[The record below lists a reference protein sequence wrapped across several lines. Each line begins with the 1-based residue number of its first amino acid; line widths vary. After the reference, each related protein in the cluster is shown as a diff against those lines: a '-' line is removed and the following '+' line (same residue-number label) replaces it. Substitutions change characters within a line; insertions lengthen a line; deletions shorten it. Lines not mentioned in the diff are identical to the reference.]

1 MRMKQKR
8 VFLTVGIPASGKSTF
23 IRKQIKEN
31 GGVYISRDEVR
42 FSIITDEDYYFGKEN
57 LVFDTFVQKVQNAID
72 DENGPEDV
80 YVDATHVSW
89 GSRKKILNR
98 LSFGNV
104 KEVVW
109 LYFKVSA
116 GTALARNASRIGRSL
131 VPETAILSM
140 AENITKPKP
149 NERTRV
155 WTINED
161 GEVVSIE

>member
-1 MRMKQKR
+1 MKQKR

-42 FSIITDEDYYFGKEN
+42 FSIITNEDDYFGKEN
-57 LVFDTFVQKVQNAID
+57 LVFDTFAKIVQNAID
-72 DENGPEDV
+72 NENGPENV
-80 YVDATHVSW
+80 YVDATHVSK

-104 KEVVW
+104 KEIVW
-109 LYFKVSA
+109 LYFNVSA
-116 GTALARNASRIGRSL
+116 ETALARNATRTGRSL
-131 VPETAILSM
+131 VPESAMLSM
-140 AENITKPKP
+140 ARNITKPVPSKY
-149 NERTRV
+149 TRV

-161 GEVVSIE
+161 GEVISIE

>member
-1 MRMKQKR
+1 MKQKR

-23 IRKQIKEN
+23 VRKQIKEN
-31 GGVYISRDEVR
+31 GGAYISRDEVR
-42 FSIITDEDYYFGKEN
+42 FSIITNEDDYFGKEN

-98 LSFGNV
+98 LSFGNI
-104 KEVVW
+104 KELVW
-109 LYFKVSA
+109 LYFRVPVK
-116 GTALARNASRIGRSL
+116 TALARNASRTGRSL

-149 NERTRV
+149 NERNRV
-155 WTINED
+155 WTINKD

>member
-1 MRMKQKR
+1 MG
-8 VFLTVGIPASGKSTF
+8 VPASGKSSF

-31 GGVYISRDEVR
+31 GGAYISRDEVR
-42 FSIITDEDYYFGKEN
+42 FSIITDEDDYFGKEN

-72 DENGPEDV
+72 DESGPEDV

-89 GSRKKILNR
+89 GSRRKILNR

-104 KEVVW
+104 KELVW
-109 LYFKVSA
+109 LYFDVPVE
-116 GTALARNASRIGRSL
+116 TALARNASRTGRAL

-140 AENITKPKP
+140 AENITKPKS
-149 NERTRV
+149 NERDRV

-161 GEVVSIE
+161 GEVIGVE

>member
-1 MRMKQKR
+1 MKQKR

-31 GGVYISRDEVR
+31 GGAYISRDEVR
-42 FSIITDEDYYFGKEN
+42 FSIITDEDDYFGKEN

-80 YVDATHVSW
+80 YIDATHVSW
-89 GSRKKILNR
+89 GSRRKILNR

-104 KEVVW
+104 KELIW

-116 GTALARNASRIGRSL
+116 GTALVRNKSRTGRSL

-140 AENITKPKP
+140 AESITKPKP
-149 NERTRV
+149 NERARV

>member
-1 MRMKQKR
+1 MKQKR

-23 IRKQIKEN
+23 VRKQIKEN
-31 GGVYISRDEVR
+31 GGTHISRDEVR
-42 FSIITDEDYYFGKEN
+42 FSIITDEDDYFGKEN
-57 LVFDTFVQKVQNAID
+57 LVFDTFIKKVQNAIN

-89 GSRKKILNR
+89 GSRRKILNR

-104 KEVVW
+104 KELVW
-109 LYFKVSA
+109 LYFRVPVK
-116 GTALARNASRIGRSL
+116 TALARNASRTGRSL

-149 NERTRV
+149 NERNRV
-155 WTINED
+155 WTINEN
-161 GEVVSIE
+161 GEVISIE

>member
-1 MRMKQKR
+1 MKQKR

-31 GGVYISRDEVR
+31 DGAYISRDEVR
-42 FSIITDEDYYFGKEN
+42 FSIITDEDDYFGKEN

-72 DENGPEDV
+72 DDNGPEDV

-104 KEVVW
+104 KELVW

-116 GTALARNASRIGRSL
+116 GTALTRNAYRTGRSL

-155 WTINED
+155 WTINEN
-161 GEVVSIE
+161 GEIVSKE

>member
-1 MRMKQKR
+1 MMRMAQKMCMLMR
-8 VFLTVGIPASGKSTF
+8 HI
-23 IRKQIKEN
+23 
-31 GGVYISRDEVR
+31 
-42 FSIITDEDYYFGKEN
+42 
-57 LVFDTFVQKVQNAID
+57 
-72 DENGPEDV
+72 
-80 YVDATHVSW
+80 SW

-104 KEVVW
+104 KELVW
-109 LYFKVSA
+109 LYFDGILRKQRLRA
-116 GTALARNASRIGRSL
+116 MSRTGRSL

-149 NERTRV
+149 NERNRV

>member
-1 MRMKQKR
+1 MKMKQKR

-23 IRKQIKEN
+23 IRKQIKEKS
-31 GGVYISRDEVR
+31 GTYVSRDEVR
-42 FSIITDEDYYFGKEN
+42 FSIITDEDDYFGKEN
-57 LVFDTFVQKVQNAID
+57 LVFDTFAKKVQNTID
-72 DENGPEDV
+72 DESGPEDV
-80 YVDATHVSW
+80 YVDATHISR
-89 GSRKKILNR
+89 GSRRKILNR

-104 KEVVW
+104 KELVW
-109 LYFKVSA
+109 LYFNVPA
-116 GTALARNASRIGRSL
+116 ETALARNASRTGRSL

>member
-1 MRMKQKR
+1 MKQKR
-8 VFLTVGIPASGKSTF
+8 VFITVGVPASGKSSF

-31 GGVYISRDEVR
+31 SGAYISRDEVR
-42 FSIITDEDYYFGKEN
+42 FSIITDEDDYFGKEN

-89 GSRKKILNR
+89 GSRRKILNR

-104 KEVVW
+104 KELVW
-109 LYFKVSA
+109 LYFRVPVK
-116 GTALARNASRIGRSL
+116 TALARNSSRTGRSL

-149 NERTRV
+149 NERNRV
-155 WTINED
+155 WTINKD

>member
-1 MRMKQKR
+1 M
-8 VFLTVGIPASGKSTF
+8 
-23 IRKQIKEN
+23 
-31 GGVYISRDEVR
+31 
-42 FSIITDEDYYFGKEN
+42 
-57 LVFDTFVQKVQNAID
+57 
-72 DENGPEDV
+72 
-80 YVDATHVSW
+80 YVDATHISR
-89 GSRKKILNR
+89 GSRRKILNR

-116 GTALARNASRIGRSL
+116 GTALTRNASRTGRSL

-161 GEVVSIE
+161 GEGDSIE

>member
-1 MRMKQKR
+1 MKMKQKR

-31 GGVYISRDEVR
+31 GGTYVSRDEVR
-42 FSIITDEDYYFGKEN
+42 FSIITDEDDYFGKEN
-57 LVFDTFVQKVQNAID
+57 LVFDTFAQKVQNTID

-80 YVDATHVSW
+80 YVDATHISR
-89 GSRKKILNR
+89 GSRRKILNR

-104 KEVVW
+104 KELVW
-109 LYFKVSA
+109 LYFDVSA
-116 GTALARNASRIGRSL
+116 ETALARNMSRTGRSL

-155 WTINED
+155 WIINEN
-161 GEVVSIE
+161 GEIVSKE